1 MSLHFGSGEI
11 ANVYLG
17 STKLD
22 SVHVGTEKV
31 WPTSKPIL
39 LTNMLVHLSTD
50 PESFSG
56 GRVWSDL
63 SGHNNHAEMFGS
75 PQFSSTSGFTFDGAN
90 DYFAVTAVPRHNLS
104 LECWFKTTQSGGYYS
119 RSNWYDGLSL
129 IDGETPHVGDDYG
142 LNILMGHPVF
152 GAGPVTVRA
161 PAPCNDGKWHQ
172 AVGIRNR
179 DTEDMK
185 LYVDGALVASGTA
198 VGTSMGA
205 PKLFIGMNEVAAPT
219 LSAFRG
225 SIAAV
230 HIYEILLSEAQVHAN
245 FLAMQSRLR

>member
-1 MSLHFGSGEI
+1 MSFSVGGSAVTAAFAGSVPL
-11 ANVYLG
+11 AGVY
-17 STKLD
+17 
-22 SVHVGTEKV
+22 VGTEKV
-31 WPTSKPIL
+31 WPTSEPIL

-56 GRVWSDL
+56 GRVWHDL

-75 PQFSSTSGFTFDGAN
+75 PQFSSASGFTFDGAN

-104 LECWFKTTQSGGYYS
+104 LECWFKTTQSGGYYR

-129 IDGETPHVGDDYG
+129 IDGETPQVSDDYG

-179 DTEDMK
+179 DTEEMK
-185 LYVDGALVASGTA
+185 LYVDGALVASGTGL
-198 VGTSMGA
+198 GTRMEA
-205 PKLFIGMNEVAAPT
+205 PKLFIGMNAIAAPT